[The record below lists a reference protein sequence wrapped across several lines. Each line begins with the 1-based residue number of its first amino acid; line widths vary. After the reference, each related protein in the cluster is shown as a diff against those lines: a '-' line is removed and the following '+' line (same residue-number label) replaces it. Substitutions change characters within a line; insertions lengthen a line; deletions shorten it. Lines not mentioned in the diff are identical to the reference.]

1 MKQGKVVERAGANQ
15 VKVTSGSAVLS
26 EHSSEEVKSQLLSD
40 THVSEQQHQT
50 QTVVG
55 NGTATTALEDSDT
68 HTTSKTLAPTTEQTG
83 TLNTTDTVMQVS
95 TSTDTHTTSQTTAPT
110 TEQTG
115 TQNISNTEL
124 EASTD
129 TCNTSQT
136 AAATIEETHTPNTT
150 TEMQGHVPTDSH
162 TTKEQ
167 TGTPNTSNTVTEE
180 QQALTDTHPSATQPQ
195 TDTDIKTSDEQTEK
209 HEQQAATSVGNST
222 GATVTDTGVESQMP
236 TAFTE
241 PQETQTRTETSVQG
255 WQTDEAVT
263 IEVLNA
269 VVTEPERETE
279 ASTAQPE
286 TPTCNREPE
295 NTESR
300 KNIDAA
306 TLQTETT
313 LGSTKTQTSVE
324 NTEIGGETSASMMRE
339 LSNSSTMITE
349 SQDKECFFG
358 DVDSIASTASSSD
371 CLPSKHQPPKLGS
384 RPAKRRASCRKS
396 KEDIKED
403 AALSQDLPSE
413 GETGNELQKTRGT
426 RKSLRVRAKASPKGT
441 PPLKKSTKPT
451 TPGKG
456 RKRKSESPSKHPSS
470 KKRHATK
477 P

>member
-1 MKQGKVVERAGANQ
+1 
-15 VKVTSGSAVLS
+15 
-26 EHSSEEVKSQLLSD
+26 
-40 THVSEQQHQT
+40 
-50 QTVVG
+50 
-55 NGTATTALEDSDT
+55 
-68 HTTSKTLAPTTEQTG
+68 
-83 TLNTTDTVMQVS
+83 
-95 TSTDTHTTSQTTAPT
+95 
-110 TEQTG
+110 
-115 TQNISNTEL
+115 
-124 EASTD
+124 
-129 TCNTSQT
+129 
-136 AAATIEETHTPNTT
+136 
-150 TEMQGHVPTDSH
+150 MQGHVPTDSH
-162 TTKEQ
+162 TTIEQ
-167 TGTPNTSNTVTEE
+167 TGTPNTSNTVTGE
-180 QQALTDTHPSATQPQ
+180 QQALTDTANTINTHPSATQPQ

-209 HEQQAATSVGNST
+209 HERQAATSVGNST
-222 GATVTDTGVESQMP
+222 GATVTDTGVESLMP

-241 PQETQTRTETSVQG
+241 PQETQTGTETSVQG

-263 IEVLNA
+263 IEELNA
-269 VVTEPERETE
+269 VVTEPEGETE

-286 TPTCNREPE
+286 TLTCNIEPE

-313 LGSTKTQTSVE
+313 LGSMKTQTGVE

-358 DVDSIASTASSSD
+358 DVDSLASTASSSD
-371 CLPSKHQPPKLGS
+371 GLPSKHQPPKLSS
-384 RPAKRRASCRKS
+384 RTAKRRASCRKS

-413 GETGNELQKTRGT
+413 GETGNELQKTSGT

-441 PPLKKSTKPT
+441 PPPKKSTKST